1 MKVEACKLFPSLK
14 YFTWGGQFCPN
25 YSFFGGSGVGFGPEG
40 QAAPYSQPFSSRA
53 AAVPCPKCP
62 HQLPQPG
69 HREPDPG
76 HAPAAA
82 LLAELQS
89 QVEASPRPLAVIN
102 SGSRC
107 FSLYFFFLSFV
118 LLLYDTQKTCKTPFP
133 FTWICS
139 ALSGRC
145 EGFDCINLIG
155 KCIAQTAVTE
165 LTACVRCQVK

>member
-1 MKVEACKLFPSLK
+1 M
-14 YFTWGGQFCPN
+14 
-25 YSFFGGSGVGFGPEG
+25 
-40 QAAPYSQPFSSRA
+40 
-53 AAVPCPKCP
+53 P
-62 HQLPQPG
+62 HPG
-69 HREPDPG
+69 R
-76 HAPAAA
+76 APAAA

-89 QVEASPRPLAVIN
+89 QAGAPRSPAVI
-102 SGSRC
+102 SSDLAA
-107 FSLYFFFLSFV
+107 FLSIFFFLSFV

-165 LTACVRCQVK
+165 LTACVRRQVK